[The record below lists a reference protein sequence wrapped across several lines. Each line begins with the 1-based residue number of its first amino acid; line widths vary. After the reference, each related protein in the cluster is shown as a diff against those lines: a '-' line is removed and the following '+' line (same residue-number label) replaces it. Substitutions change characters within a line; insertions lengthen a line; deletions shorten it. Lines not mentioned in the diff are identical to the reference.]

1 MGTYS
6 FQDVNGAITGAGGA
20 INLGNGAGNAEEGI
34 LIEQLEDKNIMTI
47 GADGQGMHSLVAGNA
62 ATVTVTLLKTSPVNA
77 QLMQMYN
84 YQKTSSVLWGKN
96 TIVISDFG
104 RGDLRAVLAA
114 LDALHAVGALLHHAA
129 GADGDVGLGGLE
141 VQRHVLDVADLV
153 PSGRG
158 VGAGVPVE
166 LGVESEPDGHD

>member
-77 QLMQMYN
+77 QLMAMYN

-96 TIVISDFG
+96 TIVVSDFG
-104 RGDLRAVLAA
+104 RGDLEMLTEVAFKSVPANSYAKEGGTNAWVFDAIQRSTVL
-114 LDALHAVGALLHHAA
+114 
-129 GADGDVGLGGLE
+129 
-141 VQRHVLDVADLV
+141 
-153 PSGRG
+153 G
-158 VGAGVPVE
+158 VGTPE
-166 LGVESEPDGHD
+166 I

>member
-20 INLGNGAGNAEEGI
+20 INLGNGAGNSEEGI
-34 LIEQLEDKNIMTI
+34 LIEPLEDKNIMTI

-77 QLMQMYN
+77 QLMAMYN

-96 TIVISDFG
+96 TIVVSDFG
-104 RGDLRAVLAA
+104 RGDLETLTQVAFKGQPPNAYAKEGGTNAWVFDAIVRSTVL
-114 LDALHAVGALLHHAA
+114 
-129 GADGDVGLGGLE
+129 
-141 VQRHVLDVADLV
+141 
-153 PSGRG
+153 G
-158 VGAGVPVE
+158 VGTPE
-166 LGVESEPDGHD
+166 I